1 MDLKECIVHAMR
13 CGIEQIR
20 EGGIGSSAYSQSEQY
35 LIGERFVPLTKITY
49 TMVHPSLGQV
59 LIRQGW
65 EVSFPNVGLNKFV
78 RVASTPRPI
87 PKANNT

>member
-1 MDLKECIVHAMR
+1 MR

-35 LIGERFVPLTKITY
+35 LIGERFVPLTNITY

-65 EVSFPNVGLNKFV
+65 VASLLDVELNKFV
-78 RVASTPRPI
+78 RVASAPWPI
-87 PKANNT
+87 PKVNNT

>member
-1 MDLKECIVHAMR
+1 MHAMR
-13 CGIEQIR
+13 CGIKQNR

-35 LIGERFVPLTKITY
+35 LIRERFVPLTKITY

-78 RVASTPRPI
+78 SVASTPWPI